1 MQELSLGYP
10 KHPPL
15 PAFILW
21 LWFSVFP
28 VSEWAYTLLA
38 VVNIA
43 IGLYFAFRLCG
54 EWLHAEKRAAVMLLL
69 AVIPFYNFL
78 GFKFDQNSLLIPLW
92 ALAMW
97 GLVRSLDGGRL
108 GWAVLCG
115 AAAAGAMLTKYW
127 SLFLMLA
134 MATTVLFDQRRNA
147 YFRSPAPYV
156 AAAVFL
162 ILTVPHLVWL
172 IQNDFPPL
180 RWVGV
185 RRTAHSPIF
194 WWRAFTNYILG
205 TVAYGSAAVL
215 LFFARDAAVVSGD
228 LGFALAFRPDAPPP
242 HNTALLGSPA
252 CTADRCDRAQHTAD
266 FAMEYS
272 GAQSAARRAPELGQD
287 QASALQR
294 EGDGDRGAELSACD
308 DSGGALCCLLQD
320 PLQRGESQFIRRP
333 CWQRRR
339 CAMACQ
345 DIGAVAHFSQARSG
359 WLRPHPPICRNIR
372 SSIRISRAICRP
384 GSISNASTGRAWR
397 LSSRPMTHVGFARCA
412 NGRAAPTSRKCR

>member
-1 MQELSLGYP
+1 
-10 KHPPL
+10 
-15 PAFILW
+15 
-21 LWFSVFP
+21 
-28 VSEWAYTLLA
+28 
-38 VVNIA
+38 
-43 IGLYFAFRLCG
+43 
-54 EWLHAEKRAAVMLLL
+54 
-69 AVIPFYNFL
+69 
-78 GFKFDQNSLLIPLW
+78 
-92 ALAMW
+92 MW

-215 LFFARDAAVVSGD
+215 LFLLGTRPSSAAIWDSLWPSDRMRRRTIPLYWVPLLAPLIVAIVRNIQLISLWNIPALNLLPVVLLNSDRIKLPRFSVKVMAIVALSFPLAMIPVAPCVAYYKIRYSARITVYS
-228 LGFALAFRPDAPPP
+228 P
-242 HNTALLGSPA
+242 ALLATP
-252 CTADRCDRAQHTAD
+252 
-266 FAMEYS
+266 
-272 GAQSAARRAPELGQD
+272 
-287 QASALQR
+287 
-294 EGDGDRGAELSACD
+294 
-308 DSGGALCCLLQD
+308 
-320 PLQRGESQFIRRP
+320 PLRNGMPRH
-333 CWQRRR
+333 RRR
-339 CAMACQ
+339 CA
-345 DIGAVAHFSQARSG
+345 FSQARSG

>member
-1 MQELSLGYP
+1 
-10 KHPPL
+10 
-15 PAFILW
+15 
-21 LWFSVFP
+21 
-28 VSEWAYTLLA
+28 
-38 VVNIA
+38 
-43 IGLYFAFRLCG
+43 
-54 EWLHAEKRAAVMLLL
+54 MLLL

-185 RRTAHSPIF
+185 RRTAHRPIF

-215 LFFARDAAVVSGD
+215 LF
-228 LGFALAFRPDAPPP
+228 
-242 HNTALLGSPA
+242 LLGTRPSSAAIWDSLWPSDRMRRRTIPLYWVPLLASLIVAIVRNIQLISLWNIPALNLLPVVLLNSDRIKLPRFSVKVMAIVALSFPLAMIPVAPCVAYYKIRYGAENHSLFAGLAGNAAAAQWHAKTSAPLRILAGPFGLVATASAYMPEHPIVYSDFSRYLSPWVDQQRIDRQGMA
-252 CTADRCDRAQHTAD
+252 IIVPADDPRWVREVRKRARGAD
-266 FAMEYS
+266 FKEVS
-272 GAQSAARRAPELGQD
+272 LTRRWLWWESEPQRFLIGILPPKTART
-287 QASALQR
+287 
-294 EGDGDRGAELSACD
+294 
-308 DSGGALCCLLQD
+308 
-320 PLQRGESQFIRRP
+320 
-333 CWQRRR
+333 
-339 CAMACQ
+339 
-345 DIGAVAHFSQARSG
+345 
-359 WLRPHPPICRNIR
+359 N
-372 SSIRISRAICRP
+372 
-384 GSISNASTGRAWR
+384 
-397 LSSRPMTHVGFARCA
+397 
-412 NGRAAPTSRKCR
+412 